1 MSKWYLIDDCVTKKL
16 ERYEVP
22 LEATTEAEAISEAV
36 KIYNH
41 LSDHDKK
48 LRDEFYIAMFD
59 LLDNGDLDYTSEY
72 GTIDIVEYVASKNMT
87 NLKQYRI
94 MRGLTQ
100 LDLATRTGIS
110 LRTLQDYEQ
119 GRKDINKAAA
129 ITVCKLAEELECNV
143 WELLEEES

>member
-1 MSKWYLIDDCVTKKL
+1 MSKWYLIDDCISKKL
-16 ERYEVP
+16 ERYETP

-72 GTIDIVEYVASKNMT
+72 GTIDIAEYVASKNMT

-129 ITVCKLAEELECNV
+129 IIVCKLAEELECNV

>member
-1 MSKWYLIDDCVTKKL
+1 MRKWYLIDDCTAKKL
-16 ERYEVP
+16 ESYETP
-22 LEATTEAEAISEAV
+22 LEATSKEEAIAEAL

-48 LRDEFYIAMFD
+48 LRDRVYIATFETD
-59 LLDNGDLDYTSEY
+59 EDGNIDYNS
-72 GTIDIVEYVASKNMT
+72 GLEYVDIEEAAKFAEMT

-94 MRGLTQ
+94 MRDLTQ
-100 LDLATRTGIS
+100 LELATRAGIS